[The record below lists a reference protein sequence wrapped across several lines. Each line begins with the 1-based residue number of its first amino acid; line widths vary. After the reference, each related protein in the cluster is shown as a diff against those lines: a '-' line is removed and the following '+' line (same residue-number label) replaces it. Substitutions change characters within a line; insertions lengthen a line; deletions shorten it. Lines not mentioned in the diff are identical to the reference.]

1 MDCGLGGLLLLSN
14 TTGSEV
20 SVTVQGITFYVGS
33 HQVLAIP
40 CNGTITTDLGSAV
53 SWVLMAGYQD
63 LFTQNLLLG
72 LAGILCGSMIAWV
85 FMKGI

>member
-1 MDCGLGGLLLLSN
+1 VL
-14 TTGSEV
+14 
-20 SVTVQGITFYVGS
+20 TV
-33 HQVLAIP
+33 P
-40 CNGTITTDLGSAV
+40 CSGTITTDMGTVV
-53 SWVLMAGYQD
+53 SWLLMPGIQD